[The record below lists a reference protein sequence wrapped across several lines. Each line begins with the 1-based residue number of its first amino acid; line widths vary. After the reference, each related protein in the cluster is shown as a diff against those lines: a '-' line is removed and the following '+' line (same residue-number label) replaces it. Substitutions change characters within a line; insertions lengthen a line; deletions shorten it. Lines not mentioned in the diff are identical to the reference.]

1 MKNAPE
7 MKQLNCL
14 YTLFFGVFWSIGD
27 FALNITPIMVKFAVM
42 GLIVPIVAIY
52 MLYDDDNSENP
63 SNGQVFITL
72 LTSLLFVWI
81 SYEITIEWKI
91 PGILGMI
98 LSFAI
103 GLSALP
109 IIRVL
114 KNEVPKAVADIVKAA
129 GDWVKGR
136 FK

>member
-1 MKNAPE
+1 

-14 YTLFFGVFWSIGD
+14 YTLFFGVFWSISD
-27 FALNITPIMVKFAVM
+27 MAMSITPIMVKFAVM
-42 GLIVPIVAIY
+42 GLIVPVVAIY
-52 MLYDDDNSENP
+52 MLYDDDNSETP
-63 SNGQVFITL
+63 SNGQIFMTL
-72 LTSLLFVWI
+72 LTSLFFVWI

-109 IIRVL
+109 IVRVL
-114 KNEVPKAVADIVKAA
+114 KKEVPKAVGEIVK
-129 GDWVKGR
+129 GVGEWVKGR